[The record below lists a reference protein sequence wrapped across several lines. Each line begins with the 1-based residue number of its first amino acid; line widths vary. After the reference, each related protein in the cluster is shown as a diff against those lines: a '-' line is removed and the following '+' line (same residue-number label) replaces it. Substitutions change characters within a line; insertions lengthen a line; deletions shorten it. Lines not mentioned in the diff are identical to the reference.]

1 LCIMM
6 NRSMKSAL
14 LSAFVF
20 PGVGH
25 VYLKR
30 YIAGALLAATAS
42 ISLYF
47 IVSTAVERAL
57 QIADKIQSGEI
68 QPDIA
73 VITELV
79 AKQAPGTEAQSVT
92 IATAVLIIAW
102 LIGIVDAYRV
112 GRLQGGAAVADG

>member
-1 LCIMM
+1 M

-20 PGVGH
+20 PGIGH

-30 YIAGALLAATAS
+30 YISGALLAGTAF
-42 ISLYF
+42 ITLYF
-47 IVSTAVERAL
+47 VIAAAVERAL
-57 QIADKIQSGEI
+57 QIVDKIQSGEI

-79 AKQAPGTEAQSVT
+79 AKQPIGTEAQLTT

-102 LIGIVDAYRV
+102 LVGIVDSYRI
-112 GRLQGGAAVADG
+112 GRLQDGRSVADG

>member
-1 LCIMM
+1 
-6 NRSMKSAL
+6 MKAAL

-30 YIAGALLAATAS
+30 YIPGGLLAGTAF
-42 ISLYF
+42 IALYF
-47 IVSTAVERAL
+47 LISEMVERAL
-57 QIADKIQSGEI
+57 QIVDKIQNGEI
-68 QPDIA
+68 QPDVA

-79 AKQAPGTEAQSVT
+79 SKQPMGNEAQLMS

-102 LIGIVDAYRV
+102 LIGIVDSYRA
-112 GRLQGGAAVADG
+112 GRLHGDGAVADG

>member
-1 LCIMM
+1 M
-6 NRSMKSAL
+6 NRSTKSVL

-30 YIAGALLAATAS
+30 FTAGALLATIAF

-47 IVSTAVERAL
+47 IVSAAVERAL
-57 QIADKIQSGEI
+57 QIADKIRSGEI
-68 QPDIA
+68 QADVA

-79 AKQAPGTEAQSVT
+79 AKSAPGADAQPVT
-92 IATAVLIIAW
+92 IATAVLILVW
-102 LIGIVDAYRV
+102 LIGIVDSYRV
-112 GRLQGGAAVADG
+112 GRLQDGATSADGV

>member
-1 LCIMM
+1 
-6 NRSMKSAL
+6 MKSAL